1 MLHKLNVEK
10 DADAAQSQY
19 GYGPSSSEE
28 SNQSYLLQPSFY
40 WGLIKRRWLWFLV
53 PFVVVACS
61 GLTAAVVWP
70 ATYLSQGK
78 ILVQS
83 QQIPTELVRPTVT
96 NAAQERY
103 DSASKEYQLQREA
116 ILARI
121 QVEEAASN
129 EFVDQANQIAGNDIQ
144 TG

>member
-1 MLHKLNVEK
+1 MK
-10 DADAAQSQY
+10 
-19 GYGPSSSEE
+19 
-28 SNQSYLLQPSFY
+28 
-40 WGLIKRRWLWFLV
+40 
-53 PFVVVACS
+53 
-61 GLTAAVVWP
+61 
-70 ATYLSQGK
+70 
-78 ILVQS
+78 
-83 QQIPTELVRPTVT
+83 T

-129 EFVDQANQIAGNDIQ
+129 EFVDQANQMAGNDIQ